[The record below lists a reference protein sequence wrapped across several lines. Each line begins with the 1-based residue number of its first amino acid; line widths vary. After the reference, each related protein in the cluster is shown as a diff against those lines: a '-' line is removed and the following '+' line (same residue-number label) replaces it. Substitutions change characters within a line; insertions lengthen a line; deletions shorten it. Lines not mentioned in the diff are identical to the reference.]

1 MKSCMNAN
9 LLCSCLCISL
19 CSLFFFKMKWL
30 CVFQVVVVLQQVFAL
45 IQTVLSKWLND
56 SQVVEVGHGQPR
68 QLVRKV
74 TAQIIRY
81 DGLSWSHVLP
91 QAVCAIFE
99 KSVKTLLHEFAP
111 MVSQLSEMLGQMYST
126 IPQASALDLTRQ
138 VHSHSSHIAGQFI
151 IFQFQLQSAFP
162 QSYKQDNQT
171 TTIMMPHVVAC
182 RQVNLWILPD
192 ACAVCL
198 HPKTALELISFS
210 FSQCVCF
217 HRLQGHCIPIP
228 SQLRWSRALHSV

>member
-1 MKSCMNAN
+1 MLISFAAACVF
-9 LLCSCLCISL
+9 LYVLC
-19 CSLFFFKMKWL
+19 FFFKTKWL

-74 TAQIIRY
+74 TAQIIRC

-198 HPKTALELISFS
+198 HPKTALELKSFS

-228 SQLRWSRALHSV
+228 SQLQWSRALHSV